1 MPKPGKVL
9 ETLSLPLEFL
19 AHLLSA
25 TLLSLDGEMML
36 ITLLLVFSASN
47 LTVLLVNLILLLTLW
62 SALNSASVLTI

>member
-25 TLLSLDGEMML
+25 TLLSLDGETML

-47 LTVLLVNLILLLTLW
+47 LTVLLVNLILLLTL
-62 SALNSASVLTI
+62 

>member
-19 AHLLSA
+19 AHLLNA
-25 TLLSLDGEMML
+25 TLLSLDGETML

>member
-25 TLLSLDGEMML
+25 TLLSLDGETML

>member
-19 AHLLSA
+19 AHLLNA
-25 TLLSLDGEMML
+25 TLLSLDGETML

-62 SALNSASVLTI
+62 SAHNSASVLTI